1 MQRAI
6 AHRPDKR
13 TSFRFILLLAFFT
26 TVLLVSIADARGD
39 SKKRVLILHSY
50 HQGNKWTD
58 DENRGILSVIGS
70 NRPGFQIE
78 TEYMDTKKISDD
90 RYVKQLFDMYSRK
103 YQKTHFNVI
112 ITTDDN
118 AFFFLRTYRDRLFP
132 GSPVVFCGVN
142 FFKPSYLTGIKG
154 FTGVNE
160 DADLKGAID
169 IALRLHPGT
178 NEMVLITDATETG
191 QRISEHFRK
200 VIPSYQGSVQFR
212 ILDNLEMERIR
223 DIVRSLKPG
232 SVVLFT
238 FFFRDR
244 KGTFF
249 EYYES
254 NELITGEASVPVY
267 VAWNYSMG
275 HAVGGLMVNGFDQGR
290 VAGELAQRVL
300 SGEPVDSIPV
310 VMESPNRYIFDY
322 TQMARFG
329 ITYSD
334 LPTGSTIMNAP
345 ASFYQVNKRMVWV
358 LLSGLI
364 VMTGTVIVLLINIR
378 KRRRA
383 ELFLL
388 EEIEVRKQV
397 QADLQKTRDELE
409 MRVQERTV
417 DLTMVNQHLLA
428 EIAERKRVEEQLR
441 ELSERDAMTKLFNR
455 RKLLELLKSELRKAE
470 RYKRPLSLILFDLDR
485 FKNVNDTYGHDV
497 GDLVL
502 QMTTGIILTTVRNTD
517 ICARYGGEE
526 FLVVAP
532 ETNMEGAL
540 ALAEKIRHSIEQYV
554 YPVVGTVTISAGVA
568 EFWSEDSEDMLIK
581 RADEAL
587 YAAKSKGRNRVEIT
601 ASAPRSSSYQ

>member
-1 MQRAI
+1 
-6 AHRPDKR
+6 
-13 TSFRFILLLAFFT
+13 
-26 TVLLVSIADARGD
+26 
-39 SKKRVLILHSY
+39 
-50 HQGNKWTD
+50 
-58 DENRGILSVIGS
+58 
-70 NRPGFQIE
+70 
-78 TEYMDTKKISDD
+78 
-90 RYVKQLFDMYSRK
+90 
-103 YQKTHFNVI
+103 
-112 ITTDDN
+112 
-118 AFFFLRTYRDRLFP
+118 
-132 GSPVVFCGVN
+132 
-142 FFKPSYLTGIKG
+142 
-154 FTGVNE
+154 
-160 DADLKGAID
+160 
-169 IALRLHPGT
+169 
-178 NEMVLITDATETG
+178 
-191 QRISEHFRK
+191 
-200 VIPSYQGSVQFR
+200 
-212 ILDNLEMERIR
+212 
-223 DIVRSLKPG
+223 
-232 SVVLFT
+232 
-238 FFFRDR
+238 
-244 KGTFF
+244 
-249 EYYES
+249 
-254 NELITGEASVPVY
+254 
-267 VAWNYSMG
+267 
-275 HAVGGLMVNGFDQGR
+275 

>member
-1 MQRAI
+1 MQLAAI
-6 AHRPDKR
+6 YYQNKNMF
-13 TSFRFILLLAFFT
+13 FRFICLVAFFVT
-26 TVLLVSIADARGD
+26 TLFAPLFDAHGD
-39 SKKRVLILHSY
+39 SKKRILILHSY

-58 DENRGILSVIGS
+58 DENSGILSVIGN

-78 TEYMDTKKISDD
+78 TEYMDTKKIADD
-90 RYVKQLFDMYSRK
+90 RYILQLVGMYSRK
-103 YQKTHFNVI
+103 YKKTHFNVI

-169 IALRLHPGT
+169 IALHLHPGN

-191 QRISEHFRK
+191 QRISDRFKEL
-200 VIPSYQGSVQFR
+200 IPSYGGRVRFR
-212 ILDNLEMERIR
+212 ILDDLEMETIQG
-223 DIVRSLKPG
+223 IVANLKPG
-232 SVVLFT
+232 SLVLFT

-244 KGTFF
+244 KGRFF

-254 NELITGEASVPVY
+254 SELITGSATVPVY

-300 SGEPVDSIPV
+300 NGDPVDSIPV

-329 ITYSD
+329 ITSSD
-334 LPTGSTIMNAP
+334 LPSGSSIMNAP
-345 ASFYQVNKRMVWV
+345 ALFYQVNKRTVWLV
-358 LLSGLI
+358 LMGFI

-383 ELFLL
+383 ELSLID
-388 EEIEVRKQV
+388 EIEVRKQV
-397 QADLQKTRDELE
+397 QVDLQKVRDELE

-428 EIAERKRVEEQLR
+428 EIAERKRMEEQLR
-441 ELSERDAMTKLFNR
+441 ELSERDALTKVFNR
-455 RKLLELLKSELRKAE
+455 RKLLELLMSELRKAE
-470 RYKRPLSLILFDLDR
+470 RYRRPLSLIIFDLDR

-526 FLVVAP
+526 FIVVAP

-540 ALAEKIRHSIEQYV
+540 ALAEKIRHSIEQYI

-568 EFWSEDSEDMLIK
+568 EFRSEDSEDMLIK

-587 YAAKSKGRNRVEIT
+587 YAAKSKGRNRVEI
-601 ASAPRSSSYQ
+601 AVSAPQSSSYS